1 MEILSAT
8 YYNLNKTYI
17 FCALVIFFLCAVG
30 LFWLITVILAKQD
43 SQSCKNPVAQF
54 FDRRLK
60 QKCMAK
66 QWENNMGWFANEM
79 QDKFIILHQTQDY
92 LNSRI
97 DDVLGK
103 YTAENTADFQS
114 AMTEIQRQEEE
125 MIALRN
131 KAVETQQL
139 AVQNTSMLRALW
151 NTWQQR
157 LGEIKEQIKASL
169 FAKRDA
175 ANGYVDKLN
184 QIQRNKKAKN
194 KRKKL
199 VKNYDKTKKYL
210 QSMSALPDYA
220 NLDLSVAELSADAR
234 RGRK

>member
-17 FCALVIFFLCAVG
+17 HCALVIVSLCVVG

-66 QWENNMGWFANEM
+66 QWENDMGWFANDM
-79 QDKFIILHQTQDY
+79 QDKFIMLHQTQDY
-92 LNSRI
+92 LNSRVEA
-97 DDVLGK
+97 VLDK

-114 AMTEIQRQEEE
+114 AMTELQRQEAE
-125 MIALRN
+125 MIAIRD
-131 KAVETQQL
+131 KALETQQL
-139 AVQNTSMLRALW
+139 AVQNTSMLRTLW
-151 NTWQQR
+151 DTWQEK
-157 LGEIKEQIKASL
+157 LSKIKEQIKTSL
-169 FAKRDA
+169 FSKRDA
-175 ANGYVDKLN
+175 ANSYVNKLN
-184 QIQRNKKAKN
+184 QIQRNKKAQK

-210 QSMSALPDYA
+210 QKMSALPDYKA
-220 NLDLSVAELSADAR
+220 LDLSVAELSADAR